1 MRHYNWEKCNNLLW
15 ENKTDGRSGIVRKSV
30 TTVVLYEL
38 RGRGE
43 FRTIYKEFDI
53 YAEAIE
59 LDNFLRDNDFRIV
72 PRSEGTYDYY
82 EGDIV
87 KRLSDSKLYEIIKI
101 TYRSYLLAE
110 VVPAMATIERGL
122 LVVDY
127 SQLTSL
133 FVYSPKPYEQALSKA
148 MKADIYTIELNSTC
162 LWRDSID
169 EDWKSGDFEGYGSGD
184 KHYFVDKVARLFAI
198 PFNEQTW
205 HLLNTDLPVPEDFEL

>member
-15 ENKTDGRSGIVRKSV
+15 ENKTDGRSGIVRKCV

-53 YAEAIE
+53 NAEAIE

-72 PRSEGTYDYY
+72 PRTEDTPYYY
-82 EGDIV
+82 EGDVV
-87 KRLSDSKLYEIIKI
+87 KRLSDCKLYEIIKI
-101 TYRSYLLAE
+101 TNHSYLLAE
-110 VVPAMATIERGL
+110 VARALETGERGV
-122 LVVDY
+122 LVVGY

-133 FVYSPKPYEQALSKA
+133 FVYSPMPYEQALAKA
-148 MKADIYTIELNSTC
+148 MKAEIYTIELNSTC

-169 EDWKSGDFEGYGSGD
+169 EDWKVGIFEGYGSGD
-184 KHYFVDKVARLFAI
+184 KHYFVDKEARLFAI